1 MPQPSPA
8 DSTNPPVLT
17 SAAACRDGVI
27 SVTFV
32 TVGTLASAHLS
43 DWRRHAHQE
52 LLEQSVLSLASYTRH
67 FSLFA
72 TCFFCLFFL
81 EDIHYLGFSFSWAIS
96 YFLNEIYFNSLKFQS
111 RLGAKCCLQ
120 KIHLQPARHR
130 CLSLCGVGNPNSIS
144 ISMNFFF
151 FFLFL
156 AQFCFLLL
164 ILLLTGF
171 LALAEN
177 SKSYSLCQPLGDYK
191 SPGSGARP
199 G

>member
-1 MPQPSPA
+1 M
-8 DSTNPPVLT
+8 
-17 SAAACRDGVI
+17 
-27 SVTFV
+27 
-32 TVGTLASAHLS
+32 
-43 DWRRHAHQE
+43 
-52 LLEQSVLSLASYTRH
+52 LLEQSVLSPASYTRH

-96 YFLNEIYFNSLKFQS
+96 HFLNEIYFNSLKFQS

-151 FFLFL
+151 VFLFL

-177 SKSYSLCQPLGDYK
+177 SKSYSLCQPLVITSLLGQVQDLGEFPTAVLSAASK
-191 SPGSGARP
+191 SGKSLHVLHELHIISPEHGRNS
-199 G
+199 